1 MKAQIHCLFIVLTLL
16 AGLAQTGRAAVAL
29 TITPNTVSNT
39 YSGPITVQVTG
50 LTNTET
56 VVIQKFL
63 DANTNGVIDGSDLLW
78 QQYTLTDGT
87 NFVIGGVTNNNVP
100 GDTDGTANG
109 QITAK
114 LNFQS
119 DFLQTFGG
127 KYLVKLSS
135 PVGHFTPITN
145 SFTVTNFPYA
155 QRFTGTV
162 VSNSVAVPN
171 AVVILFPASQDGNP
185 SGGCVANNSGSYTL
199 PASAGTYSLVPFKTN
214 FIANFRTAPA
224 LTLSNNATFTTN
236 LSLIAAT
243 QTISGKIVDANNSSL
258 GLPGLLVPVQT
269 QDRSLLGTCF
279 TDTNGN
285 FTTRVNANQWSI
297 GGDSAAVAF
306 HGYVEPQ
313 NKTTVDTT
321 TGSVSG
327 VTIALHKATAFFYGT
342 VKDNLGNPLP
352 QEVAVYADDNN
363 NGLYES
369 DGYTD
374 TNGNYVTAVVGG
386 LGNSDPWY
394 VSIDNSS
401 SFPNYIFSQ
410 PAFDQNGGTNI
421 GVGSAVL
428 ANFTAIL
435 ATNHITGYV
444 KDSNGNPI
452 SGVGVNVNTTTPIG
466 GVNYQSSTDTDTNG
480 NFSLNV
486 PNGSWDVGV
495 NQQGGD
501 DSLDNILGSGN
512 YQPPNDQNVVINNNN
527 QVANF
532 TVQLCDG
539 VQIITASP
547 LPGAQQGNSYYVQLQ
562 ASACNNNFTWSVNDP
577 ADFPYGLN
585 LNFDSS
591 GEIYGTPTGSGT
603 YNFSVHVDDG
613 NGHTADTNLSLTINP
628 TVSPLQITTTYL
640 PNGTNT
646 IFYSQTLQ
654 ATGGTPPY
662 SWSIPNYS
670 ASLPA
675 NLSLATNGVLSGTPA
690 TTANTYYFDII
701 VTDAATN
708 TAEEDALPLTI
719 VNPPL
724 PPLVITNLSLPNG
737 NVGAAYGAQLGAT
750 GGQSPYTWALALGSA
765 NPPPGLLL
773 NASGLISGTPT
784 TNGLF
789 NFKVQATDA
798 NFTVTNKLFG
808 IIVNPKPVLSL
819 ANWFTNQFQMRLA
832 GASNQNYTVQMSTNL
847 SSASW
852 ISLFITNNPATN
864 AFLLTDPH
872 ATNQQRFYRILIGP

>member
-1 MKAQIHCLFIVLTLL
+1 MRIQLHCLLIVLALL
-16 AGLAQTGRAAVAL
+16 AGFARTGRAAVGL

-39 YSGPITVQVTG
+39 YNGPITVQVTG

-119 DFLQTFGG
+119 DVLQTFGG

-162 VSNSVAVPN
+162 ASNGVAVPN
-171 AVVILFPASQDGNP
+171 AVVILFPTAQDGNP
-185 SGGCVANNSGSYTL
+185 LGGCVANNSGSYTL
-199 PASAGTYSLVPFKTN
+199 PAPAGSYSLVPFKTN
-214 FIANFRTAPA
+214 FIANFKTAPA
-224 LTLSNNATFTTN
+224 LTLSNGATFTTN

-243 QTISGKIVDANNSSL
+243 QTISGKIVDANNSSI
-258 GLPGLLVPVQT
+258 GLPGILTPVQT

-285 FTTRVNANQWSI
+285 FTTRVNANQWGI

-306 HGYVEPQ
+306 HGYVQPQ

-327 VTIALHKATAFFYGT
+327 VTVKLAKATAFFYGT

-410 PAFDQNGGTNI
+410 PTFDQNGGTNI
-421 GVGSAVL
+421 GVGQEVL
-428 ANFTAIL
+428 ANITAIL
-435 ATNHITGYV
+435 ATNHITGNV
-444 KDSNGNPI
+444 SFNGSPV
-452 SGVGVNVNTTTPIG
+452 VGVQVDAYATIG
-466 GVNYQSSTDTDTNG
+466 LASYQSEADTDTNG
-480 NFSLNV
+480 NYSLNV
-486 PNGSWDVGV
+486 VTGNWTV
-495 NQQGGD
+495 NVYD
-501 DSLDNILGSGN
+501 CCDNDSLDNILGSGN
-512 YQPPNDQNVVINNNN
+512 YVPTSSQGVNIANNNGTANFMVLPGGSGQLFGYIKDTGGSPVVGVSVSAQDQSSGQGYNASTDGTGYYSFGTVPNGNYDISVDCGGLNSLGYQCLADVITNVVTSSIE
-527 QVANF
+527 
-532 TVQLCDG
+532 
-539 VQIITASP
+539 
-547 LPGAQQGNSYYVQLQ
+547 
-562 ASACNNNFTWSVNDP
+562 
-577 ADFPYGLN
+577 ADF
-585 LNFDSS
+585 
-591 GEIYGTPTGSGT
+591 
-603 YNFSVHVDDG
+603 
-613 NGHTADTNLSLTINP
+613 TAQFTAA
-628 TVSPLQITTTYL
+628 PLQITTTYL

-690 TTANTYYFDII
+690 TTAKTYNFDIV
-701 VTDAATN
+701 VTDAAAN
-708 TAEEDALPLTI
+708 MAEQDALPLTI

-737 NVGAAYGAQLGAT
+737 NVGAVYSVQLGAT

-765 NPPPGLLL
+765 NPPPGVLI

-798 NFTVTNKLFG
+798 NLTVTNKLFG

-819 ANWFTNQFQMRLA
+819 ASWFTNQFQMRLA

>member
-1 MKAQIHCLFIVLTLL
+1 MRIQLHCLLIVLALL
-16 AGLAQTGRAAVAL
+16 AGFARTGRAAAGL

-39 YSGPITVQVTG
+39 YNGKITLQVTG
-50 LTNTET
+50 IASGGT

-63 DANTNGVIDGSDLLW
+63 DANTNGVIDAGDVLW
-78 QQYTLTDGT
+78 QQFSLTDGAASVFHDGATAVT
-87 NFVIGGVTNNNVP
+87 NFNVP
-100 GDTDGTANG
+100 GDTDTTAA
-109 QITAK
+109 QITAV
-114 LNFQS
+114 LNFQNG
-119 DFLQTFGG
+119 DFSQNIVG
-127 KYLVKLSS
+127 KYLYKLSS
-135 PVGHFTPITN
+135 ASGNFTNT
-145 SFTVTNFPYA
+145 FTVTNFPYT
-155 QRFTGTV
+155 QSFTGTIYSNNTATV
-162 VSNSVAVPN
+162 VSN
-171 AVVILFPASQDGNP
+171 AVVILFQPASDGSMNP
-185 SGGCVANNSGSYTL
+185 KGGAVANNAGSYTVKV
-199 PASAGTYSLVPFKTN
+199 PPGTYLLAAVRSNYL
-214 FIANFRTAPA
+214 ANLSTAPL
-224 LTLSNNATFTTN
+224 LTLSSGSTITTN
-236 LSLIAAT
+236 LTLTNTT
-243 QTISGKIVDANNSSL
+243 QSISGKFVDTNTPSL
-258 GLPGLLVPVQT
+258 GIPGFLVPVQSST
-269 QDRSLLGTCF
+269 NGFLAVAF

-285 FTTRVNANQWSI
+285 FSVGTRPDQWKIESDSTGLIIRGYLAWQNNTKANT
-297 GGDSAAVAF
+297 AA
-306 HGYVEPQ
+306 
-313 NKTTVDTT
+313 
-321 TGSVSG
+321 GSVSG
-327 VTIALHKATAFFYGT
+327 VTISLPKATAVFYGS
-342 VKDNLGNPLP
+342 VKDNLGNPL
-352 QEVAVYADDNN
+352 AGIDINAGDD
-363 NGLYES
+363 NGLYQS
-369 DGYTD
+369 DGYTG
-374 TNGNYVTAVVGG
+374 TNGNYVVGASG
-386 LGNSDPWY
+386 TNWY
-394 VSIDNSS
+394 VNVSTDSN
-401 SFPNYIFSQ
+401 PTNYVFSNG
-410 PAFDQNGGTNI
+410 FDTGLTNGQAQQ
-421 GVGSAVL
+421 V
-428 ANFTAIL
+428 NFTAIL

-444 KDSNGNPI
+444 KDNNGNPI
-452 SGVGVNVNTTTPIG
+452 SGVGVNVNTATPIG
-466 GVNYQSSTDTDTNG
+466 GVSYQSSTDTDTNG
-480 NFSLNV
+480 NFSFNV

-495 NQQGGD
+495 NQQGGND
-501 DSLDNILGSGN
+501 NLDNILGSGS
-512 YQPPNDQNVVINNNN
+512 YVPLNDQTNIINNNN

-547 LPGAQQGNSYYVQLQ
+547 LPGAQQGNYYYLQLE
-562 ASACNNNFTWSVNDP
+562 AAGCFNSFTWSVNDP
-577 ADFPYGLN
+577 ADFPSGLN

-690 TTANTYYFDII
+690 TTAKTYNFDIV
-701 VTDAATN
+701 VTDAAAN
-708 TAEEDALPLTI
+708 TAEQDALPLTI

-737 NVGAAYGAQLGAT
+737 NVGAVYSVQLGAT

-765 NPPPGLLL
+765 NPPPGVLL

-798 NFTVTNKLFG
+798 NLTVTNKLFG

-819 ANWFTNQFQMRLA
+819 ASWFTNQFQMRLA